1 MADFGFFFVA
11 RGCEWVY
18 GFLGKNR
25 SASAVSVVQYFEKMW
40 WHPGILVG
48 VNRITPTGFA
58 ARTTATAHH

>member
-1 MADFGFFFVA
+1 MVF
-11 RGCEWVY
+11 W
-18 GFLGKNR
+18 GKYR
-25 SASAVSVVQYFEKMW
+25 ASAVSLVQYFEKMW